1 MSRADCIDC
10 REIDHEAHVDDCS
23 CPCHSYERELG
34 SVEQSEQDAVYAV
47 ALFRISGHVTMTS
60 MFWSNQY
67 ESRIKAR
74 AAAQEFALN
83 EMKWH
88 PDTLTARI
96 VEITP
101 SGSKQVL

>member
-10 REIDHEAHVDDCS
+10 RDIDHKTDDCS

-34 SVEQSEQDAVYAV
+34 SVEQSEQDVVYAV
-47 ALFRISGHVTMTS
+47 ALFRLDGSVTMTT
-60 MFWSNQY
+60 MIWSNQY

-74 AAAQEFALN
+74 AAAHEFVLN
-83 EMKWH
+83 ETKWR
-88 PDTLTARI
+88 PGTLTARI
-96 VEITP
+96 VELTP